1 MLGYVKDEW
10 TFSML
15 AFIKDKLHARLGPQ
29 LDTIV
34 CMFAQEFYIQ
44 GNLFCQKAITTWKD

>member
-1 MLGYVKDEW
+1 MVLVLGYVKDEW

-15 AFIKDKLHARLGPQ
+15 AFMKDKLHNKLGSH

-34 CMFAQEFYIQ
+34 RMFA
-44 GNLFCQKAITTWKD
+44 